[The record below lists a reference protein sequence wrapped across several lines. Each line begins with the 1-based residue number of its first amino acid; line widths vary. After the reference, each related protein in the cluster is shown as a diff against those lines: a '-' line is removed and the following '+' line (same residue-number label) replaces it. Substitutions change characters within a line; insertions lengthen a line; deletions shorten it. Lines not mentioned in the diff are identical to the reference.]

1 MVTRFALLKELES
14 MIPDDVLVA
23 ASIGNNSGFW
33 GQLKDREANLFHI
46 TMGMCT
52 PTALGLAL
60 SLPNRKV
67 IALDS
72 DGNLTLNLG
81 VLGTVANEGPENL
94 TIIVMDNRNYLGS
107 HKTEPGMPTATAG
120 KMNLE
125 EVAKGCGIASACT
138 IQDATA
144 FRDKVTAALA
154 SAGPHLIR
162 AVVEALD
169 DDRPP
174 RRKRVPDPRENK
186 YRFATYIERAEGVEI
201 LGGGLG
207 TGLAGE

>member
-1 MVTRFALLKELES
+1 MVTRFALLKELS
-14 MIPDDVLVA
+14 SVIPDDVLVV

-33 GQLKDREANLFHI
+33 GQLKDRESNLFHI

-60 SLPNRKV
+60 SLPDRKV
-67 IALDS
+67 VALDG

-81 VLGTVANEGPENL
+81 VLGTVANENPRNL

-107 HKTEPGMPTATAG
+107 HKEEPGMPTATSG

-125 EVAKGCGIASACT
+125 EVAKACGVASACT
-138 IQDATA
+138 IQDVTE
-144 FRDKVTAALA
+144 FREKIRMAL
-154 SAGPHLIR
+154 SSSGPHFIR
-162 AVVEALD
+162 ASVEALD

-174 RRKRVPDPRENK
+174 RSKRVPDPRENK
-186 YRFATYIERAEGVEI
+186 YRFAAFIERTEGVEI
-201 LGGGLG
+201 LGSGLG
-207 TGLAGE
+207 GG